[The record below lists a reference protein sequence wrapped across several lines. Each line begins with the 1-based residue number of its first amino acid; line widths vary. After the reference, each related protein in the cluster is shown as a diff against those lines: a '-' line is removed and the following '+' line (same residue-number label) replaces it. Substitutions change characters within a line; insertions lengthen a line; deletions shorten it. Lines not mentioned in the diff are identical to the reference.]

1 MDIYYCIVLF
11 IFGITLGSFY
21 NVVGYRIP
29 KGESIIYPSS
39 HCTNCN
45 HKLKWYELIPVFSF
59 LFLRGKCSKCHQKIS
74 WFYTIF
80 EFLTG
85 ILFVISYIIFK
96 NNILDLLVVLT
107 FISMIIIIFVSDYHY
122 LIIPDSVLI
131 FFGIVLF
138 IELIIKNGF
147 NGVYMPLINGLI
159 SFASM
164 YLIKL
169 LGDFLFKRESMGG
182 GDIKLMFV
190 IGMVIGFPKAL
201 FSIFVGSLIGLPLA
215 LIVLLKNKDHIIPFG
230 PLLGIGS
237 LIILF
242 TQFDVMQFLNSL
254 I

>member
-29 KGESIIYPSS
+29 KRESIIYPSS

-74 WFYTIF
+74 WFYTTF

-96 NNILDLLVVLT
+96 NNILDLLVALT

-190 IGMVIGFPKAL
+190 IGMVIGFPEAL

>member
-96 NNILDLLVVLT
+96 NNILDLLVALT

-147 NGVYMPLINGLI
+147 DGVYMPLINGLI

-190 IGMVIGFPKAL
+190 IGMVIGFPEAL

>member
-1 MDIYYCIVLF
+1 
-11 IFGITLGSFY
+11 
-21 NVVGYRIP
+21 
-29 KGESIIYPSS
+29 
-39 HCTNCN
+39 
-45 HKLKWYELIPVFSF
+45 
-59 LFLRGKCSKCHQKIS
+59 
-74 WFYTIF
+74 
-80 EFLTG
+80 
-85 ILFVISYIIFK
+85 
-96 NNILDLLVVLT
+96 
-107 FISMIIIIFVSDYHY
+107 
-122 LIIPDSVLI
+122 
-131 FFGIVLF
+131 
-138 IELIIKNGF
+138 
-147 NGVYMPLINGLI
+147 MPLINGLI

-190 IGMVIGFPKAL
+190 IGMVIGFPEAL

-254 I
+254 V

>member
-96 NNILDLLVVLT
+96 NNILDLLVALT

-147 NGVYMPLINGLI
+147 DGVYMPLINGLI

-182 GDIKLMFV
+182 GDIKLMFI
-190 IGMVIGFPKAL
+190 IGMVIGFPEAL

>member
-1 MDIYYCIVLF
+1 MEILYTIYFF
-11 IFGITLGSFY
+11 IFGTILGSFY
-21 NVVGYRIP
+21 NVVGYRLP
-29 KGESIIYPSS
+29 RGESLIKPRS

-45 HKLKWYELIPVFSF
+45 HVLTPIELIPILSF
-59 LFLRGKCSKCHQKIS
+59 LIQGGKCKNCKQKIS

-96 NNILDLLVVLT
+96 NNILDLLVALT

-190 IGMVIGFPKAL
+190 IGMVIGFPEAL

>member
-96 NNILDLLVVLT
+96 NNILDLLVALT

-147 NGVYMPLINGLI
+147 NGVYMSLINGLI

-190 IGMVIGFPKAL
+190 IGMVIGFPEAL

>member
-96 NNILDLLVVLT
+96 NNILDFLVALT

-147 NGVYMPLINGLI
+147 NEFYMPLINGLI

-190 IGMVIGFPKAL
+190 IGMVIGFPEAL

>member
-96 NNILDLLVVLT
+96 NNILDFLVALT

-122 LIIPDSVLI
+122 LIIPD
-131 FFGIVLF
+131 
-138 IELIIKNGF
+138 
-147 NGVYMPLINGLI
+147 
-159 SFASM
+159 
-164 YLIKL
+164 
-169 LGDFLFKRESMGG
+169 
-182 GDIKLMFV
+182 
-190 IGMVIGFPKAL
+190 
-201 FSIFVGSLIGLPLA
+201 
-215 LIVLLKNKDHIIPFG
+215 
-230 PLLGIGS
+230 
-237 LIILF
+237 
-242 TQFDVMQFLNSL
+242 
-254 I
+254 

>member
-96 NNILDLLVVLT
+96 NNILDLLVALT

-147 NGVYMPLINGLI
+147 NEFYMPLINGLI

-190 IGMVIGFPKAL
+190 IGMVIGFPEAL

-254 I
+254 V